1 MKSLTAFVKPW
12 MLLLLAAMLSI
23 GCSPRSAPVT
33 EPVTVQVITE
43 RLCGE
48 FEEQNVEALL
58 RTIDPELLAQDE
70 EAIRQFR
77 VVENNERRRI
87 ACMEEDG

>member
-1 MKSLTAFVKPW
+1 M
-12 MLLLLAAMLSI
+12 
-23 GCSPRSAPVT
+23 T